1 MADRNT
7 RSAGDIRREIEVER
21 EQLADAAESLRE
33 QLGEVTDIT
42 SKLQANLPAVAAG
55 ALCVGFLFA
64 GGVGATARLIFRKSR
79 EGEIRAVFGPYVLVE
94 RD

>member
-7 RSAGDIRREIEVER
+7 RSPEDIRREIEVER

-33 QLGEVTDIT
+33 QLGEVTDVT
-42 SKLQANLPAVAAG
+42 GKLRANLPAAAVG

-64 GGVGATARLIFRKSR
+64 GGVGATARLFFRKSR
-79 EGEIRAVFGPYVLVE
+79 EGEIRAVIGPYVLAE